1 MSEVMSR
8 ARIEREAQ
16 QAAREGLS
24 LRDAC
29 PYPWHSEAAHLF
41 TEVFLRERQE
51 SQAESAF
58 FSPETVRQTFPTP
71 AEEGA

>member
-1 MSEVMSR
+1 MSEVISK

-16 QAAREGLS
+16 QAAREGMT

-29 PYPWHSEAAHLF
+29 PYPWHSEPAHYF
-41 TEVFLRERQE
+41 TEVFLRTRQE
-51 SQAESAF
+51 AQVGGGF

-71 AEEGA
+71 VGEGA